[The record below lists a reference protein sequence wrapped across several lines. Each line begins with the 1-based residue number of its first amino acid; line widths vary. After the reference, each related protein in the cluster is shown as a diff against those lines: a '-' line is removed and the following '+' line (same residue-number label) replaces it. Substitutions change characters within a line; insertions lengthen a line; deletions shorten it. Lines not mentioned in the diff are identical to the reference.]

1 MTQTTPTPHQSM
13 SFYRAA
19 LSAARFLD
27 RDNDARVLDPDA
39 DAAWKAYGSDLPS
52 VLRCDLVLRNFA
64 MLYPAAFAPGPVFR
78 LSGWYDDDP
87 WGTGFE
93 RPPAKEV
100 EAIFAKRPPASTNAA
115 EALELALVAWSL
127 AGARDADAHAD
138 AVVDHQLA
146 SRLSPSTKLLV
157 VGARAVAEVA
167 RAVVRGERLV
177 ARTQVIVV
185 GDQPE
190 SRHVLAIA
198 CALLREAGLP
208 LFAEPPLTADEP
220 LTTWAAREAPRL
232 GGVRAQLLVTSSDA
246 APRDLEAAR
255 ALASALGVDETIA
268 IAAPIAEPAAR

>member
-1 MTQTTPTPHQSM
+1 M

-39 DAAWKAYGSDLPS
+39 DAAWKAYGDDLQP
-52 VLRCDLVLRNFA
+52 VIRCDLVLRNFA

-100 EAIFAKRPPASTNAA
+100 EAYFAQRPTPSANAA
-115 EALELALVAWSL
+115 AALELALVAWSL
-127 AGARDADAHAD
+127 AGSRDADAPAP
-138 AVVDHQLA
+138 VDPQLA

-167 RAVVRGERLV
+167 RAFVRGERLV

-208 LFAEPPLTADEP
+208 MFAEPPLTADEP

-232 GGVRAQLLVTSSDA
+232 GGVRTQLLVTSSDA

-255 ALASALGVDETIA
+255 ALASALGVDETIE
-268 IAAPIAEPAAR
+268 IAAPSAEPAAR